1 MIDDLV
7 TRGVTEPYRM
17 FTSRAEYRLSL
28 RADNAD
34 QRLTPLGIKCGLV
47 QEKRRNLFNSR
58 LEILNNAKSLLNS
71 YSITPTQAKKAGI
84 SIKQDGIHR
93 SAMDLLSFKGVDL
106 QKLTNIWPDLSSLDK
121 GVRDQLEKDAVYVNY
136 IDRQSSAVEAMRKD
150 EQLSIPENFNFKDIS
165 GLSNEI
171 KQKLA
176 HSRPST
182 LAQAGRIEGMTPA
195 ALALSLIHI

>member
-1 MIDDLV
+1 MLL
-7 TRGVTEPYRM
+7 RL
-17 FTSRAEYRLSL
+17 FTIVLIVSTTS
-28 RADNAD
+28 
-34 QRLTPLGIKCGLV
+34 T
-47 QEKRRNLFNSR
+47 
-58 LEILNNAKSLLNS
+58 
-71 YSITPTQAKKAGI
+71 SIAQSKNYITIGAGY
-84 SIKQDGIHR
+84 
-93 SAMDLLSFKGVDL
+93 DLLSFKGVDL

-176 HSRPST
+176 QSRPST

-195 ALALSLIHI
+195 ALALILTSIRRSDVKKSV